1 MEEGLMD
8 IRAALVAHGEA
19 AELGQPGQRALH
31 DPAVPAQAGAALDT
45 LAGNAALDTPPLQ
58 GDPTGRAV
66 IRLGGVQRV
75 RTLAGPSTGPLDRLD
90 AIDQRGEDAPIR
102 PIRRCQP
109 HCEGDAVAL
118 DHNVALAARFAA
130 IRRIRSGFLAP
141 LLAGAKALSA
151 LARLQSILSAVPN
164 RSKNAWWR
172 RSHTPA
178 RCHSRRRRQH
188 VTPLP
193 QPISWGSIS
202 QGMPLL
208 STKMMPVKAARSGTR
223 GRPPVGLGGSGGS
236 SGAMIS
242 HRASLTNGLLIRRDQ
257 AARPVPR

>member
-1 MEEGLMD
+1 MD

-66 IRLGGVQRV
+66 IRLVGVQLV

-118 DHNVALAARFAA
+118 DHDVALAARFAA

-151 LARLQSILSAVPN
+151 LARLQSILSAAPN

-178 RCHSRRRRQH
+178 RCHARRRRQQ

-202 QGMPLL
+202 HGMPLR

-223 GRPPVGLGGSGGS
+223 GRPPLGLGDSGGK
-236 SGAMIS
+236 SGAIVS
-242 HRASLTNGLLIRRDQ
+242 HNVSLTNGLLIRPGH
-257 AARPVPR
+257 AAGSVPGF